1 MIKGRIGMARVGDFF
16 IWILTGLVLLMAALV
31 LFLVLFDWNLLKPT
45 INERVSEA
53 LDRPFAIEGD
63 LSVAWRRESD
73 TDGWRTWLPW
83 PHIAAEQMILGNPEW
98 AEGDTFVSLQQ
109 VKLRLALL
117 PLLSKTVHIPRI
129 DVQGPVVNAQRLA
142 DGRANW
148 TFDLGKEENDADQPA
163 PWALDIGTIGFDQ
176 GQITIDD
183 AVSRIQLDLQVEP
196 LGESIAFDEIV
207 GKSEESTK
215 PAAAPQ
221 DYAFAWR
228 AKGRYQGQAVQ
239 GEGKVGGLLALQ
251 DAALPFPLEADV
263 RTGSTRIRLSGTLTD
278 PQNLGA
284 LDLNLRLS
292 GTSLGNLYPLT
303 GVTLPDSPP
312 YSTDGRLRAQ
322 LQAAEGATFHYED
335 FNGRIGDSDIHG
347 DLTYVAGEPR
357 PKLSGSVVSRQLLF
371 SDLAPLIGA
380 DSNAEKEARGSDARQ
395 PTDKVLP
402 IEEFRTERWRTMDA
416 DVRVQG
422 QRIVHSEQLP
432 ITDLDAQVLL
442 EDGQLHLA
450 PLKFGMAGGE
460 LQADIKLNGGTTPLQ
475 GQAKLNARGFKL
487 KQLAPSFAPMQTSLG
502 ELNGDADLSGR
513 GNSVAALLGS
523 ADGSVQLVI
532 NDGTVSRS
540 LMEIA
545 GLNVGNYLLTRMFG
559 DEEVQINCA
568 VADLALED
576 GLMTTPIFIID
587 TENALIRVDGEV
599 NFASEE
605 LDLDISPD
613 AKGMR
618 IFSLR
623 SPLYVRG
630 SFSDPSPGVHAGPLA
645 LRGTGM
651 LALGAVAPAAALLAL
666 IAPSGEETSQCLELL
681 QHMRTGED

>member
-1 MIKGRIGMARVGDFF
+1 MARIGGFF
-16 IWILTGLVLLMAALV
+16 IWILTGLVLLVAALA

-63 LSVAWRRESD
+63 LSVAWRREPE
-73 TDGWRTWLPW
+73 TDGGRAWLPW

-142 DGRANW
+142 DGRDNW
-148 TFDLGKEENDADQPA
+148 TFDLGSEDDASAEESA
-163 PWALDIGTIGFDQ
+163 PWKLDIGTIGFDQ
-176 GQITIDD
+176 GQIMVDD
-183 AVSRIQLDLQVEP
+183 AISKLQLDMQVEP
-196 LGESIAFDEIV
+196 LGEPIAFDEIV
-207 GKSEESTK
+207 GKPEESAT
-215 PAAAPQ
+215 AAPQ
-221 DYAFAWR
+221 EYVFAWR
-228 AKGRYQGQAVQ
+228 AEGRYQGQTVQ

-263 RTGSTRIRLSGTLTD
+263 RAGSTRIRLAGTLTD

-312 YSTDGRLRAQ
+312 YSTDGRLSAQ
-322 LQAAEGATFHYED
+322 LQAAEGATYRYQD
-335 FNGRIGDSDIHG
+335 FNGSIGDSDIHG

-357 PKLSGSVVSRQLLF
+357 PKLSGSLVSNQLLF

-380 DSNAEKEARGSDARQ
+380 DSNAEKEARGSSARQ
-395 PTDKVLP
+395 PADKVLP
-402 IEEFRTERWRTMDA
+402 VEEFRTERWRAMDA
-416 DVRVQG
+416 DVHVRG
-422 QRIVHSEQLP
+422 RHIVHSEQLP

-442 EDGQLHLA
+442 EDGRLHLA

-460 LQADIKLNGGTTPLQ
+460 LQADIRLNGGTTPLQ

-487 KQLAPSFAPMQTSLG
+487 KELAPSFAPMQTSLG
-502 ELNGDADLSGR
+502 ELNGDADLSGH

-545 GLNVGNYLLTRMFG
+545 GLNVGNYLITKMFG
-559 DEEVQINCA
+559 DEDVQINCA
-568 VADLALED
+568 VADLALDD

-613 AKGMR
+613 SKGMR

-630 SFSDPSPGVHAGPLA
+630 SFSDPNPGVHAGPLA

-651 LALGAVAPAAALLAL
+651 LALGAVTPAAALLAL
-666 IAPSGEETSQCLELL
+666 IAPSGEQTSQCQELL
-681 QHMRTGED
+681 EEMRNDQR